1 MGPVDSRPPQGASG
15 PGSAL
20 PEPELET
27 NSSPSLT
34 ENV

>member
-1 MGPVDSRPPQGASG
+1 MGPVDSKPPQGASG
-15 PGSAL
+15 LGSAL
-20 PEPELET
+20 LELET